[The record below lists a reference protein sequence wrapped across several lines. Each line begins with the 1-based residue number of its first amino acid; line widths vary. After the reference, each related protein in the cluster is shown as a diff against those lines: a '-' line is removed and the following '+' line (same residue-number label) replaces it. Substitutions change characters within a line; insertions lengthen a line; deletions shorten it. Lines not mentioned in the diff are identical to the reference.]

1 MSAVIPACETLALRL
16 DGWCLHL
23 TFNRPEVRNALNER
37 MWREI
42 SGVFSAIEND
52 RSIRAVVLRGA
63 GGFFCAGGDMKE
75 RATIALPVEGGEDP
89 MFARNRMGGRI
100 LTQIDRA
107 PQAVIAV
114 VEGAAMGGGFGMVCV
129 SDIAFAAADA
139 RFRMPEVTLGIPP
152 AQISPFITRRIG
164 QSQARRLALTAA
176 PIDGLEAAAIG
187 LVHESVLVGAAIVGR
202 PVARERQDGFTAE
215 VTRLVTD
222 GTPNACS
229 KLYAASWR
237 AWRAMGGRRIGTYLL
252 ASEDGTSVKAA
263 GWRLL
268 YETRDRPQGWD
279 TPSRRRTSGGQGPK
293 QLWEAP

>member
-187 LVHESVLVGAAIVGR
+187 LVHEVCADVAVLNAALAGVLDRMARCAPEALAETKMLINLVGTVGIEEHLDIAAR
-202 PVARERQDGFTAE
+202 SF
-215 VTRLVTD
+215 
-222 GTPNACS
+222 
-229 KLYAASWR
+229 
-237 AWRAMGGRRIGTYLL
+237 
-252 ASEDGTSVKAA
+252 VKAVRGPEGREGA
-263 GWRLL
+263 AAF
-268 YETRDRPQGWD
+268 RDKRKPDWG
-279 TPSRRRTSGGQGPK
+279 
-293 QLWEAP
+293 EVA